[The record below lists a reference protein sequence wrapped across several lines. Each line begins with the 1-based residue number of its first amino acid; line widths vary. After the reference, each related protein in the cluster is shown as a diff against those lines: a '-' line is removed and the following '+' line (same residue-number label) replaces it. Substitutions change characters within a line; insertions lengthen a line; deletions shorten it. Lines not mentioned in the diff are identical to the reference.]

1 MVLTLMF
8 DILPVYCYLCQNQS
22 SETMN
27 NLSGI
32 KRILKLVLAIA
43 VIYLVVKWCSNS
55 FGSVIN
61 LPGGSGGGSSRGNT
75 ESSGG
80 GWLNPK
86 KNDPATVNEDLIEDV
101 KELERE
107 LGIGKNKGNS
117 TNTTTTTTT
126 TPKTSTTPLSF
137 KGIPLTGTPA
147 AFGNEL
153 VKAGFKNAGN
163 GTYTGNFAGYSDCK
177 ITPIG
182 NPVQEV
188 RIDFPVISNWDNLEK
203 AYDSLQADLT
213 QKYGIQPKTAANSN
227 VATYDLPN
235 GTITLDADV
244 ANQSTWHVILIYSNA
259 ATTTS
264 TGTLGRN
271 PIDDL

>member
-1 MVLTLMF
+1 M
-8 DILPVYCYLCQNQS
+8 NQ
-22 SETMN
+22 T
-27 NLSGI
+27 G
-32 KRILKLVLAIA
+32 LKKIIRLLLAVA
-43 VIYLVVKWCSNS
+43 VIFLVVRWCS
-55 FGSVIN
+55 GSLGNVIT
-61 LPGGSGGGSSRGNT
+61 LPGGLGNESSKGNT

-86 KNDPATVNEDLIEDV
+86 KQQNDPATVNEDLIEDV

-107 LGIGKNKGNS
+107 LGIGKNKGTSTN

-126 TPKTSTTPLSF
+126 TTPKSSTTPISF
-137 KGIPLTGTPA
+137 KGIPLTGTPS

-153 VKAGFKNAGN
+153 LKAGFRSAGN
-163 GTYTGNFAGYSDCK
+163 GTYTGNFAGYNDCK
-177 ITPIG
+177 VTPVG

-188 RIDFPVISNWDNLEK
+188 RIDFPVISNWDALEK

-213 QKYGIQPKTAANSN
+213 QKYGIQPQTAANSN

-244 ANQSTWHVILIYSNA
+244 SNQSNWHVILTYANA
-259 ATTTS
+259 PTLTLPNS
-264 TGTLGRN
+264 TGRSA
-271 PIDDL
+271 IDDL